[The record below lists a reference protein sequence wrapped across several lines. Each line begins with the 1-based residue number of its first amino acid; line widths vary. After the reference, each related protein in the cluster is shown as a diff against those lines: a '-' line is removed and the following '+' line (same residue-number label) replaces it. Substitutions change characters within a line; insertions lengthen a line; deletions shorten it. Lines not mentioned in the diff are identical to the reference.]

1 MTLSKKVNLIDQQ
14 EAPVDEGDQQR
25 ENLFLLLKRAIK
37 ARGYTYSKLAQA
49 MNMSELS
56 IKRLFKEKDCK
67 MSRLLE
73 ICRIIGLS
81 IDELVNMQQRFKDT
95 PEHLSEE
102 VEVALAADKHLFL
115 FFILLVSKID
125 LASAQESLGFSRT
138 EMYLQ
143 LRKLENL
150 ELIRLLGDDK
160 YRFIVSLPIRWR
172 INGALSKR
180 IKTIN
185 QSYIAHCLDN
195 EDHPDYVF
203 STSSRLMTE
212 NSTQQ
217 IQKSLNKVREEYD
230 YLSTQDQMFYPR
242 GELQLTKLV
251 FAMGPFPIDVI
262 LTDK

>member
-1 MTLSKKVNLIDQQ
+1 MILSKKVNSIDQQ

-81 IDELVNMQQRFKDT
+81 IDELVNMQRRFKNT

-230 YLSTQDQMFYPR
+230 YLSTQDQMFYQR
-242 GELQLTKLV
+242 EELQLTKLV